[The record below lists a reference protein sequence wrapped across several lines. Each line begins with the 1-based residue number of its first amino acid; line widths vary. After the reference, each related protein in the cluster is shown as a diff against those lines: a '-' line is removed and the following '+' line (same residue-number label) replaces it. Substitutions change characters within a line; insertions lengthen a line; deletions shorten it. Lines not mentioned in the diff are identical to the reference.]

1 MKNDKTRRPDQEN
14 PENGTP
20 ETNVEEPETEATQSK
35 EQTAEEEVLNKEA
48 DEELDLIKMAQA
60 KIDEYKDTLMRVQAE
75 FDNYRKRTADA
86 VSKARADGADG
97 ILEAFLPILDSVEIA
112 LGMITDE
119 ATKKGVELIK
129 KQFVDLFSKCGVS
142 EIDALD
148 KEFDPAFHNAVMQVE
163 DPDRAGK
170 VVEVIRKGYIRNG
183 KVIRYAMV
191 KVAN

>member
-1 MKNDKTRRPDQEN
+1 MKNNHSDRPEEEK
-14 PENGTP
+14 PENVIP
-20 ETNVEEPETEATQSK
+20 ETD
-35 EQTAEEEVLNKEA
+35 EQTETKEAEPVETPAEELEQEA

-97 ILEAFLPILDSVEIA
+97 ILEAFLPALDSVEIA
-112 LGMITDE
+112 LGMISDE

-129 KQFVDLFSKCGVS
+129 KQFVDLFSKYGVT
-142 EIDALD
+142 EIDALG
-148 KEFDPAFHNAVMQVE
+148 KEFDPAFNNAVMQVE
-163 DPDRAGK
+163 DPENAGK

>member
-1 MKNDKTRRPDQEN
+1 MKNNHSDRPEEEK
-14 PENGTP
+14 PENVIPEKDEQTETKEAEPVGTP
-20 ETNVEEPETEATQSK
+20 
-35 EQTAEEEVLNKEA
+35 AEELEQEA

-97 ILEAFLPILDSVEIA
+97 ILEAFLPALDSVEIA
-112 LGMITDE
+112 LGMISDE

-129 KQFVDLFSKCGVS
+129 KQFVDLFSKYGVT
-142 EIDALD
+142 EIDALG

-163 DPDRAGK
+163 DPENAGK